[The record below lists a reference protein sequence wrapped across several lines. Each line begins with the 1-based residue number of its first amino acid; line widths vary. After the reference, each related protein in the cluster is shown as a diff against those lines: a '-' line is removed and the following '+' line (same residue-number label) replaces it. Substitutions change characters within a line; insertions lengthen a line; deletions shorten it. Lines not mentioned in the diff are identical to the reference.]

1 MISLEKRGKKQIY
14 ICIYVWYIGTHTHTH
29 THIYIYIYIYTTSHR
44 DKCYEIKDEAG
55 EGGVVESD
63 QW

>member
-1 MISLEKRGKKQIY
+1 MHIVLTLNTKEMTNSL
-14 ICIYVWYIGTHTHTH
+14 CFACDCS
-29 THIYIYIYIYTTSHR
+29 IYIYTTSHR